1 MLDSKA
7 TLNSTNSHK
16 MSWTDVNIQ
25 GDYDLYARSPV
36 RRANKDEAQ
45 TQKVSESSSSNPSPR
60 NENNTLAVQDRSG
73 RQRKLRVKLSK
84 PPAKVQEH
92 DIEKKNHDTKIQGP
106 EKSEFGNTDKSDDNP
121 EKDNKSKNHEKFNVM
136 RPWFVDSP
144 DNNIPDNKERNILP
158 DCMNKAG
165 DENHKFNNN
174 TLSKETSPYQNR
186 KEKQKRTPQLHALG
200 NPFSPPVASVIH
212 FRPPVEMGAINNSV
226 QRRFVIRNG
235 ILMDDL
241 HTKENLTRRSAIF
254 MAKYLGMGYD
264 PLPNRVTSIVVR
276 PMLPPLKR
284 RQEGFAVRDRP
295 RIAEDEPRQE
305 KIETELGPLR
315 VSDAYNSRRN
325 HAMKS
330 RLHES
335 NNTNIDSRVDETE
348 IFDHIV
354 RWRSKVRHCGKP
366 AMYRRVTSPTL
377 GEVAL
382 RRKLTDRLPT
392 RQVRRNWRGLS
403 DIQNND
409 LDRWRQPASVL
420 GVHHKSQPD
429 NKLIRGNPQDDIKH
443 RDSPDAATELKS
455 RHANGD
461 ITRTRILMDLVP
473 PEIPLRKRRPVWQ
486 RMR

>member
-1 MLDSKA
+1 MSIGIQYSDHLRFWTGMLDSKSN
-7 TLNSTNSHK
+7 LNSANSHK
-16 MSWTDVNIQ
+16 MSWADVNIQ

-45 TQKVSESSSSNPSPR
+45 TQKVSESNSSNPSPR
-60 NENNTLAVQDRSG
+60 NENSTRSVQDRSG
-73 RQRKLRVKLSK
+73 RQRKPRVKLSK
-84 PPAKVQEH
+84 SPAKVQEQ
-92 DIEKKNHDTKIQGP
+92 DVEKKNQDAKIQDT
-106 EKSEFGNTDKSDDNP
+106 EKVFGNTDKLGDNR
-121 EKDNKSKNHEKFNVM
+121 EKDNKSKIHENLNFL
-136 RPWFVDSP
+136 RPKFVDSP
-144 DNNIPDNKERNILP
+144 DNDIPDNKETNILS
-158 DCMNKAG
+158 DCMHKAG

-174 TLSKETSPYQNR
+174 TLSKETSPHQNR
-186 KEKQKRTPQLHALG
+186 KGKQKRTPQLHAPG

-284 RQEGFAVRDRP
+284 RQEGFAIRDRP
-295 RIAEDEPRQE
+295 KIAQDEQKQE

-325 HAMKS
+325 YAIKS
-330 RLHES
+330 RLQES
-335 NNTNIDSRVDETE
+335 DNTNLESRLDETE

-392 RQVRRNWRGLS
+392 RQVRRNWRGLP
-403 DIQNND
+403 DIQSSD

-420 GVHHKSQPD
+420 GVHTSQPD
-429 NKLIRGNPQDDIKH
+429 NKHIRENPQDDIKH
-443 RDSPDAATELKS
+443 RDSPDAATDLKS
-455 RHANGD
+455 RHANSD
-461 ITRTRILMDLVP
+461 IART
-473 PEIPLRKRRPVWQ
+473 
-486 RMR
+486 